1 MAPRELAV
9 RDLHAYYGAAHILF
23 GIDLTV
29 PGGSTL
35 ALLGRNGAGKTTL
48 LKSIANAG
56 VRTTG
61 SVRYGEI
68 ELRSLTSHKVARAG
82 AQLVPEDRRIFTRLT
97 VRENLR
103 LAGKGAGPDRPAV
116 GLDRILDL
124 FPLLKDL
131 LARPGYALSGGEQQL
146 LAIARAMVANPT
158 LLLLDEPSE
167 GLAPRIVEQVG
178 AAVKRLQSEFQL
190 TSILAEQN
198 TSFAEDLADEVCVLD
213 GGSVVY
219 RGRTSEFAAAE
230 TVKHRYL
237 AV

>member
-1 MAPRELAV
+1 VAARELAV
-9 RDLHAYYGAAHILF
+9 RGLHAYYGAAHILF
-23 GIDLTV
+23 GVDLTV

-56 VRTTG
+56 VTTTG
-61 SVRYGEI
+61 SVRYGET
-68 ELRSLTSHKVARAG
+68 ELRSLPPHRVARAG
-82 AQLVPEDRRIFTRLT
+82 VQLVPEDRRIFTRLT
-97 VRENLR
+97 VRENLQ
-103 LAGKGAGPDRPAV
+103 LAVQGAGPGRPAV
-116 GLDRILDL
+116 ATERILEL

-131 LARPGYALSGGEQQL
+131 LGRPGYALSGGEQQL

-178 AAVKRLQSEFQL
+178 GAVRRLQREFRL
-190 TSILAEQN
+190 TAVLAEQN
-198 TSFAEDLADEVCVLD
+198 TRFAVDLADEVCVID
-213 GGSVVY
+213 GGRVVY
-219 RGRTSEFAAAE
+219 SGRTSEFAAADA
-230 TVKHRYL
+230 VKHRYL

>member
-1 MAPRELAV
+1 MAPRELTL
-9 RDLHAYYGAAHILF
+9 RDLHAYYGSAHIIF

-56 VRTTG
+56 VRTSG
-61 SVRYGEI
+61 SIRYGEV
-68 ELRSLTSHKVARAG
+68 ELRSLAPHKVARAG
-82 AQLVPEDRRIFTRLT
+82 VQLVPEDRRIFNRLT

-103 LAGKGAGPDRPAV
+103 LAVKGGSPGRPAV
-116 GLDRILDL
+116 AMERILDL
-124 FPLLKDL
+124 FPMLKDL
-131 LARPGYALSGGEQQL
+131 LGRPGYALSGGEQQL

-190 TSILAEQN
+190 TAILAEQN
-198 TSFAEDLADEVCVLD
+198 THFAVDLADEVCVID
-213 GGSVVY
+213 GGSVVFS
-219 RGRTSEFAAAE
+219 GRTSDFAAADAI
-230 TVKHRYL
+230 KHRYL

>member
-23 GIDLTV
+23 GIDLAV

-48 LKSIANAG
+48 LRSIANAG

-61 SVRYGEI
+61 SVRYGET
-68 ELRSLTSHKVARAG
+68 ELRSLAPHKAARAG
-82 AQLVPEDRRIFTRLT
+82 LQLVPEDRRIFTRLT

-103 LAGKGAGPDRPAV
+103 LAGSGASPDRPAV
-116 GLDRILDL
+116 GVDRILDL
-124 FPLLKDL
+124 FPMLKDL
-131 LARPGYALSGGEQQL
+131 LTRPGYALSGGEQQL
-146 LAIARAMVANPT
+146 LAIARAMVANPA

-178 AAVKRLQSEFQL
+178 EAVRRLQSEFQL
-190 TSILAEQN
+190 TAILAEQN
-198 TSFAEDLADEVCVLD
+198 TGFAVDLADEVCVLD

-219 RGRTSEFAAAE
+219 QGRTSEFAAAE
-230 TVKHRYL
+230 AVRHRYL

>member
-1 MAPRELAV
+1 MAPGDLV
-9 RDLHAYYGAAHILF
+9 IQDLHAYYGSAHIIF

-29 PGGSTL
+29 PAGSTL

-56 VRTTG
+56 VRTAG
-61 SVRYGEI
+61 SVQYGEA
-68 ELRSLTSHKVARAG
+68 ELRSLPPHKVARTG
-82 AQLVPEDRRIFTRLT
+82 VQLVPEDRRIFTRLT

-103 LAGKGAGPDRPAV
+103 LAASGAGPQRPAV
-116 GLDRILDL
+116 PMERILGL

-131 LARPGYALSGGEQQL
+131 LGRPGYALSGGEQQL
-146 LAIARAMVANPT
+146 LAIARAIVANPT

-178 AAVKRLQSEFQL
+178 AAVRRLQAEFEL
-190 TSILAEQN
+190 TTVLAEQN
-198 TSFAEDLADEVCVLD
+198 TPFAVDLAGEICVID
-213 GGSVVY
+213 GGSVVFS
-219 RGRTSEFAAAE
+219 GPASDFAAADAI
-230 TVKHRYL
+230 KHRYL